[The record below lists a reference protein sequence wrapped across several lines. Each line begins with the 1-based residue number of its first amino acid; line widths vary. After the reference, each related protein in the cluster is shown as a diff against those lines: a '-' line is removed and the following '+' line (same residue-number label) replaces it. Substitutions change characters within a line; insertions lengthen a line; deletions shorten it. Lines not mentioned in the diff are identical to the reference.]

1 MLRTT
6 ALFVSRNTIDMKR
19 PYKHI
24 RTVHCLLFL
33 LLLNQK
39 GPAQNSPFKILDVS
53 FLQLVDTSEKVQKIA
68 DGFAFLE
75 GPLWSK
81 NGYLMVSDLRTNKI
95 YKIGKDSKAE
105 VLMERS
111 GFSGTDTVNL
121 SKDYGSNGLAYN
133 KQGNILICQHGNHAI
148 AMITKN
154 GTVQT
159 VVDSYK
165 GKRLNSPDDL
175 AVKRDGSIYFTDPPY
190 GLKNGDK
197 DEHKAQK
204 QNGIYRYNNDSLTLL
219 STDYRYPN
227 GIAFSPDEK
236 YLYVCS
242 YDLKEL
248 MRRYEVAAD
257 GTLKNG
263 KIFST
268 IIGDGMKVDS
278 RGNVYLCNWQGV
290 HVFSPTGKEIG
301 LIELGEGVTN
311 LNWGDEDYKTLYI
324 VAASNIYKVRMK
336 FPGIKP

>member
-1 MLRTT
+1 MKR
-6 ALFVSRNTIDMKR
+6 SYRNTG
-19 PYKHI
+19 
-24 RTVHCLLFL
+24 TAHCFIFL
-33 LLLNQK
+33 LLLNQT
-39 GPAQNSPFKILDVS
+39 GLAQNKPFKILDVS
-53 FLQLVDTSEKVQKIA
+53 FLQLVDTSEKIQKIA
-68 DGFAFLE
+68 EGFGFLE

-81 NGYLMVSDLRTNKI
+81 NGYLVVSDLRANKI
-95 YKIGKDSKAE
+95 YKIGNDSKIE
-105 VLMERS
+105 VLKERS
-111 GFSGTDTVNL
+111 GFTGADTVGL
-121 SKDYGSNGLAYN
+121 AVDYGSNGLAYDR
-133 KQGNILICQHGNHAI
+133 QGNILVCQHSDHAI

-154 GTVQT
+154 GVMQT
-159 VVDSYK
+159 VVDCYK

-175 AVKRDGSIYFTDPPY
+175 AVKRDGSIYFTDPPF

-197 DEHKAQK
+197 DEHKAQE
-204 QNGIYRYNNDSLTLL
+204 QNGIYRYYNDTLTLL

-248 MRRYEVAAD
+248 MRRYEIASD

-268 IIGDGMKVDS
+268 TIGDGLKVDC

-290 HVFSPTGKEIG
+290 HIFSPSGREIG
-301 LIELGEGVTN
+301 LIAFGESVTN
-311 LNWGDEDYKTLYI
+311 LNWGDADYKTLYI

-336 FPGIKP
+336 IAGIKP

>member
-1 MLRTT
+1 
-6 ALFVSRNTIDMKR
+6 MKR

-33 LLLNQK
+33 LLLIQK
-39 GPAQNSPFKILDVS
+39 GLAQNSPFKILDVS
-53 FLQLVDTSEKVQKIA
+53 FLQLVDTSQKVQKIN
-68 DGFAFLE
+68 GVFGFLE

-81 NGYLMVSDLRTNKI
+81 YGYLMVSDLRANKI
-95 YKIGKDSKAE
+95 YKLGKGSKIE
-105 VLMERS
+105 VLIERS
-111 GFSGTDTVNL
+111 GFTGKDTVGL
-121 SKDYGSNGLAYN
+121 PVDYGSNGLAYDR
-133 KQGNILICQHGNHAI
+133 QGNILVCQHGDHAI
-148 AMITKN
+148 AMITKD
-154 GTVQT
+154 GTMRT
-159 VVDSYK
+159 VVDSYE

-175 AVKRDGSIYFTDPPY
+175 AVKRDGSIYFTDPPF
-190 GLKNGDK
+190 GLKNLDK
-197 DEHKAQK
+197 DEHKAQE
-204 QNGIYRYNNDSLTLL
+204 QNGIYRYKNDSLTLL

-242 YDLKEL
+242 YNLKEL

-268 IIGDGMKVDS
+268 TIGDGMKVDS

-301 LIELGEGVTN
+301 LIELGEDVTN
-311 LNWGDEDYKTLYI
+311 LNWGDEDHKTLYI
-324 VAASNIYKVRMK
+324 VAASNIYKVRIK
-336 FPGIKP
+336 IPGIKP

>member
-1 MLRTT
+1 MKKSYRNIGTVLC
-6 ALFVSRNTIDMKR
+6 FV
-19 PYKHI
+19 
-24 RTVHCLLFL
+24 FL
-33 LLLNQK
+33 QLWNHAGL
-39 GPAQNSPFKILDVS
+39 AQNTPFKVLDVS
-53 FLQLVDTSEKVQKIA
+53 FLQLVDTSEKAQKIA
-68 DGFAFLE
+68 EGFGFLE
-75 GPLWSK
+75 GPLWST
-81 NGYLMVSDLRTNKI
+81 NGYLMVSDLRANKI
-95 YKIGKDSKAE
+95 YKIGKDNKRE
-105 VLMERS
+105 VLMEKS
-111 GFSGTDTVNL
+111 GFTGTDTVGL
-121 SKDYGSNGLAYN
+121 AVDYGSNGLAYDR
-133 KQGNILICQHGNHAI
+133 QGNILVCQHSDHAI

-154 GTVQT
+154 GTVQAI
-159 VVDSYK
+159 VNRYK

-197 DEHKAQK
+197 DEHKAQD

-242 YDLKEL
+242 YDWNEL
-248 MRRYEVAAD
+248 MRRYEIAAD

-263 KIFST
+263 EIFST
-268 IIGDGMKVDS
+268 IIGDGLKVDS

-290 HVFSPTGKEIG
+290 HVFSPNGKEIG
-301 LIELGEGVTN
+301 LITLGESVTN

-336 FPGIKP
+336 ISGIKH